1 MLVPKK
7 NRIAVYSY
15 LFKEGIIVA
24 PKDITIEHKEIAV
37 PNLQVVKLM
46 ISLKSRGFVKEN
58 FAWAHHYFY
67 LTDEG
72 IEYLREFLHLP
83 AEIIPATLKKQAP
96 PARPAGARQFDEDG
110 GKDGGPGGEFKPSYR
125 GGADRGPRQDGYRR
139 EGGAPAGRGRP

>member
-1 MLVPKK
+1 M
-7 NRIAVYSY
+7 
-15 LFKEGIIVA
+15 
-24 PKDITIEHKEIAV
+24 

-83 AEIIPATLKKQAP
+83 AEIIPATLKKPTPAP
-96 PARPAGARQFDEDG
+96 RPAGARQFEDG
-110 GKDGGPGGEFKPSYR
+110 EGKDVGPSGDKPSFR
-125 GGADRGPRQDGYRR
+125 GGAPRQEGYRR
-139 EGGAPAGRGRP
+139 ESGAPTGRGRP